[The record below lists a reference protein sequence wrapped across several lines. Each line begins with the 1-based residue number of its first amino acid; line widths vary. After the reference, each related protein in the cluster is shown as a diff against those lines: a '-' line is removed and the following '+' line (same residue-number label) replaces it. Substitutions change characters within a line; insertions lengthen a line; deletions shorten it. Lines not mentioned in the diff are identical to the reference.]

1 MAAKSPNRLSA
12 ATLGGWL
19 RALAARHP
27 RDIDLG
33 LERVEK
39 ARAALKLSLPMPT
52 AIVGGTNGK
61 GSVCATLA
69 AILREGGMRVGAY
82 TSPHLLRF
90 NERVRVDG
98 EDADDKTLLAAFDEV
113 EKARAACNVS
123 LTYFEFTTLAAAWI
137 FADSNVEAAILE
149 VGLGGRL
156 DAVNIFEP
164 SAAAVSNVAL
174 DHQEFLGDD
183 IASIAREKGGIFRR
197 DIPAIVGDSHPP
209 PELLESAE
217 KTGAMLRVAGRD
229 FVGRREGNV
238 WHYLGRR
245 RLYNLPTPA
254 MRGEHQIANAATALA
269 VLESMPDAL
278 WPGIGAVRQGLHAAA
293 AEGRGQIFP
302 GRPPVV
308 VDVAHN
314 PAAAM
319 SLEKMLFAMGYFP
332 QTSAVLGMAARKDAA
347 GFARALSRR
356 IDHWFVARPEGGDLS
371 AASLAAEVEKAG
383 GRATA
388 CESVAEAAAK
398 ARDFCGESGRMVI
411 TGSFMTVADYLRHR
425 GGCPPSLE

>member
-1 MAAKSPNRLSA
+1 MAAKSPNRLST

-183 IASIAREKGGIFRR
+183 IASIASEKGGIFSPRYS
-197 DIPAIVGDSHPP
+197 GDC
-209 PELLESAE
+209 
-217 KTGAMLRVAGRD
+217 R
-229 FVGRREGNV
+229 
-238 WHYLGRR
+238 
-245 RLYNLPTPA
+245 
-254 MRGEHQIANAATALA
+254 
-269 VLESMPDAL
+269 
-278 WPGIGAVRQGLHAAA
+278 
-293 AEGRGQIFP
+293 
-302 GRPPVV
+302 
-308 VDVAHN
+308 
-314 PAAAM
+314 
-319 SLEKMLFAMGYFP
+319 
-332 QTSAVLGMAARKDAA
+332 
-347 GFARALSRR
+347 
-356 IDHWFVARPEGGDLS
+356 
-371 AASLAAEVEKAG
+371 
-383 GRATA
+383 
-388 CESVAEAAAK
+388 
-398 ARDFCGESGRMVI
+398 
-411 TGSFMTVADYLRHR
+411 
-425 GGCPPSLE
+425 